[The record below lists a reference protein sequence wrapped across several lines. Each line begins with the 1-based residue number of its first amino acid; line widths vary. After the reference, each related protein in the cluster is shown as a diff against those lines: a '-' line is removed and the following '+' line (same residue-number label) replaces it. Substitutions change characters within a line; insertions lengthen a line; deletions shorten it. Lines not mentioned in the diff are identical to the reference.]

1 MAFAVHGC
9 WWWRRDLK
17 LENWLLEGPGSTAG
31 HRKNHLKLIDFG
43 LSKFFNK
50 NELMA
55 QSVGSLY
62 YVVSGPGRQAADE
75 ASRAMTCQ
83 HNRGLAGPDDDRQ
96 TDTAS
101 RWSASTPLRQSLADC
116 NLDNAEA
123 DETLIFGG

>member
-1 MAFAVHGC
+1 MAVAVHGC

-62 YVVSGPGRQAADE
+62 YVVSGPGRQPTKQVGQRRV
-75 ASRAMTCQ
+75 SKSQ
-83 HNRGLAGPDDDRQ
+83 HRGLAGPDDDRQ

-101 RWSASTPLRQSLADC
+101 R
-116 NLDNAEA
+116 
-123 DETLIFGG
+123 